1 MNFTLSL
8 LIQLTLYL
16 LLLFWNPYTGTLLAA
31 ILGAIALSV
40 WVLSYVVEWVQ
51 PSRVSRDYYA
61 YVLSAW
67 VAPFLALIGYV
78 LLVGSIGWL

>member
-1 MNFTLSL
+1 MNFTLAL
-8 LIQLTLYL
+8 LIQLTCYL
-16 LLLFWNPYTGTLLAA
+16 AIFSLSPYTGTLLAA
-31 ILGAIALSV
+31 ILGAIALAV

-51 PSRVSRDYYA
+51 PSRVSRSYYS

-78 LLVGSIGWL
+78 LLNGTIGW

>member
-1 MNFTLSL
+1 MNFTLAL

-16 LLLFWNPYTGTLLAA
+16 LLLFFSPYTGTLLAA

-40 WVLSYVVEWVQ
+40 WLLSYVVEWIQ
-51 PSRVSRDYYA
+51 PSRVSRAYYS

-67 VAPFLALIGYV
+67 VAPFLALLGYV
-78 LLVGSIGWL
+78 VLVGSIGWL